1 MYRLIIRKQAIKAL
15 QGMSTRDSDRI
26 RQLLD
31 RLAKEPERRDIDVKP
46 LRGNR
51 GFRLRTGDYRVI
63 FDRDDQ
69 TQVIE
74 ILRIGPRGD
83 VYK

>member
-1 MYRLIIRKQAIKAL
+1 
-15 QGMSTRDSDRI
+15 MSARNSGRI

-31 RLAKEPERRDIDVKP
+31 RLAEDPERRDVDVKP

-51 GFRLRTGDYRVI
+51 GFRMRAGDHRVI
-63 FDRDDQ
+63 YDRDDE
-69 TQVIE
+69 TRVIE

>member
-1 MYRLIIRKQAIKAL
+1 
-15 QGMSTRDSDRI
+15 MSARDSARI

-31 RLAKEPERRDIDVKP
+31 RLAEDPERRDIDVKP

-51 GFRLRTGDYRVI
+51 GFRLRTGNYRVI

-74 ILRIGPRGD
+74 ILRIGLRGD